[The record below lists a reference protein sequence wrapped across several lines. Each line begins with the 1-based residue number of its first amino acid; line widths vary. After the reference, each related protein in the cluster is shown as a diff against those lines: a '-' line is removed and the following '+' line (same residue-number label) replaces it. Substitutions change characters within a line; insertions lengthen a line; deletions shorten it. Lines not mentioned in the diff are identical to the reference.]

1 MGFEYPLDIQRR
13 AVPVLLSGADAVIRS
28 QTGSGKTIA
37 YLAPVLSRLDYPPKL
52 DPAMLPG
59 PQVIILAPTAELGV
73 QLALLLY
80 RLYGGS
86 TVTGVPGDRAN
97 MYTYT
102 GPR

>member
-1 MGFEYPLDIQRR
+1 M
-13 AVPVLLSGADAVIRS
+13 LLSRSDMVLRS
-28 QTGSGKTIA
+28 QTGSGKSIA
-37 YLAPVLSRLDYPPKL
+37 YLAPILSMLDYPPIL
-52 DPAMLPG
+52 EPSMLPG
-59 PQVIILAPTAELGV
+59 PQAVVVAPTAELGV

-97 MYTYT
+97 MYTYI